1 MSQCCNMCWSS
12 FFGHNDRLFD
22 CQLLLEGIGWQV
34 AQFGVQP
41 HAVVKAHDVVGD
53 VHHGLGVV
61 GVVALPGPFRLE
73 AQEEALH
80 HRVVPAVALA
90 AHAADQAVASQQRLM
105 QRAGVLATPVGVNNQ
120 PRCRLALHDGQ
131 LQRRAHQ
138 LGVHGRRHRPA
149 QENGRSGQC
158 SGHSAHE
165 KSDDR

>member
-1 MSQCCNMCWSS
+1 M
-12 FFGHNDRLFD
+12 
-22 CQLLLEGIGWQV
+22 
-34 AQFGVQP
+34 
-41 HAVVKAHDVVGD
+41 HARFERINAI
-53 VHHGLGVV
+53 
-61 GVVALPGPFRLE
+61 GPFEMVVLGFQG
-73 AQEEALH
+73 AEEAFNR
-80 HRVVPAVALA
+80 RVVEAVALA
-90 AHAADQAVASQQRLM
+90 AHAADQAVAGQQRLM
-105 QRAGVLATPVGVNNQ
+105 QCAGVLAAPVGVNNQ